1 MPVTIS
7 ANQQEEA
14 YEKVKDAFID
24 FPLFDK
30 LVSKQL
36 KQAIADSNTI
46 DIDAKSVRK
55 ITEKYFDVNSFQTEQ
70 QKLLL
75 AQIHLILRTAFVV
88 VLSFHENLQPLLW
101 KDVPTLLEHYPQ
113 FQGQEEDELN
123 YLLKF
128 RNYLRLSLIIIP
140 ARLNKQ
146 MLLKIAARLEG
157 SRQEYIT
164 GGGQKPGVTRRVEI
178 YEQEGNIQPEKRQD
192 RIRPPKLPGKKRGNP
207 LKDLKLLR
215 LPSEEVRTLTK
226 TPTEQER
233 KTKHRNSLNNNNNN
247 NNNNATNNNDNNNL
261 NNHPMMGFPLHSG
274 MTHSLPHHPFYAP
287 LPYGMYGHP
296 GIPPYMDYQYYQ
308 QQQQSIPLPPNS
320 SSSSSGF
327 PAAGFPCFDEVVG
340 ESYEDLLA
348 FNTPRERSDNNPN
361 NSGTERRPAI
371 PDDSCND
378 NSNNNNNMNNNNNNN
393 NSSNTGSGN
402 SYPFLPPHLYSM
414 YPMFPPPISISIP
427 PSSHA
432 VPSSSSSSNNNNNN
446 NYNLMPSK
454 MPRPERLPS
463 SHFPPSLSRE
473 QSELIDRL
481 FIPGDSGDFWNLG
494 LLSTPRAG
502 VVGNG
507 SNLDSGIN
515 SNSNSGG
522 GGIGATTPKASQL
535 ALIRD
540 ISWDIY
546 NGSFGDDLKN
556 ILGPE
561 W

>member
-7 ANQQEEA
+7 PNQQEEA

-88 VLSFHENLQPLLW
+88 VLSFHENLQALLW

-164 GGGQKPGVTRRVEI
+164 GGGQKPGVTRRVEV

-192 RIRPPKLPGKKRGNP
+192 RIRPPKIPGKKRGNP

-233 KTKHRNSLNNNNNN
+233 KTKHRNSHNNNNH
-247 NNNNATNNNDNNNL
+247 NNATNNNE
-261 NNHPMMGFPLHSG
+261 NNHQMMGFPLLPAG
-274 MTHSLPHHPFYAP
+274 MTHSLPPHPFYAP

-296 GIPPYMDYQYYQ
+296 GIPPYVDYQYFQ
-308 QQQQSIPLPPNS
+308 QQQQQAISLPPPHSSTS
-320 SSSSSGF
+320 SSTGY
-327 PAAGFPCFDEVVG
+327 FPCFDDVVG
-340 ESYEDLLA
+340 ETYEDLLA
-348 FNTPRERSDNNPN
+348 FNTTPRERSDNNPN
-361 NSGTERRPAI
+361 NGGTERLPAI

-378 NSNNNNNMNNNNNNN
+378 NMNSNNNSHSN
-393 NSSNTGSGN
+393 NSGNNN

-414 YPMFPPPISISIP
+414 YPMFPPPINISIP
-427 PSSHA
+427 LPSHA
-432 VPSSSSSSNNNNNN
+432 VPSSSSTNNNNN
-446 NYNLMPSK
+446 NLMPSK

-502 VVGNG
+502 TGGNG
-507 SNLDSGIN
+507 SNLDSGNGNNNIN
-515 SNSNSGG
+515 SSGG
-522 GGIGATTPKASQL
+522 GGIGATTPRASQL

-556 ILGPE
+556 VLGPE